1 MIRSRRL
8 AFGLATCLALSAC
21 GSEAAPSAAAV
32 SSAGAAK
39 PASSAGAPAS
49 AKPAGSTPASGQPI
63 KIGFLHGFTG
73 PSAQQAKD
81 NYDTFN
87 LYLDTIGN
95 SAAGRKIQVIQADS
109 KAAADTALTKAKEL
123 VENDK
128 VDLLAGM
135 NLSTECFAV
144 APYVR
149 DAKIPLVITD
159 NCAAVRL
166 MTDPRFASPWMVRT
180 STNGSGAQVLA
191 DYVLKQGITKADV
204 VSIDN
209 SGIQESADSFSKT
222 FVERGGTIVQ
232 EQHPAFGTNDFGP
245 IIAQLDQ
252 SADAVVVLEPGIDGL
267 RFGEAWGGYGNKKL
281 KVIDVIGGPT
291 NSTNLTQLK
300 DKTLGFM
307 GQSQYP
313 PELNNA
319 AAQAWQKAWTPKY
332 PDRTLLG
339 PNTANGWAG
348 AMVVVAAL
356 KAVNGNVEDR
366 QAFMDALYKTDLDTN
381 KGHLTLDKNHD
392 VVQSAWVFDVIQGSG
407 GNAQLHQLLQQ
418 DNVASDTFNSPQ
430 DLAKFPFGQLKG
442 KWVGMTKDKLAELT
456 K

>member
-1 MIRSRRL
+1 MLL
-8 AFGLATCLALSAC
+8 AAC
-21 GSEAAPSAAAV
+21 GGEAAPS
-32 SSAGAAK
+32 SA
-39 PASSAGAPAS
+39 PASSAAAPVSSAAAAKPSGSPTAS
-49 AKPAGSTPASGQPI
+49 AKPAASTAAAASGQPI

-87 LYLDTIGN
+87 VYLDSIGN
-95 SAAGRKIQVIQADS
+95 TVAGRKIQVIQADS

-123 VENDK
+123 VENEK

-144 APYVR
+144 APYVKE
-149 DAKIPLVITD
+149 AKIPLVITD

-191 DYVLKQGITKADV
+191 DYVLKQGIKKADL

-313 PELNNA
+313 PELNLP

-339 PNTANGWAG
+339 PNTSNGWAG
-348 AMVVVAAL
+348 AQIIVNAL
-356 KAVNGNVEDR
+356 KAIDGKVEDR
-366 QAFMDALYKTDLDTN
+366 QAFMNALYKTDLDTN
-381 KGHLTLDKNHD
+381 KGHMKLDANHD
-392 VVQSAWVFDVIQGSG
+392 VVQSAWVFDVVQASG
-407 GNAQLHQLLQQ
+407 GVQLHQLLQQ
-418 DNVASDTFNSPQ
+418 DNVAADSFNSPQ